1 MQTSL
6 WTGPDMVTS
15 VMCDGEMLLG
25 AIKAFPALSASGSPG
40 NGLKQV
46 WRIIEQKTVKT
57 SGQGPTEFPLDL
69 LLQGQ
74 VSGGKVT
81 VKKKVQKREQNILRI
96 SDRITTSVT
105 TLEI

>member
-1 MQTSL
+1 MVEVVASNSTLSTMQTSL

-46 WRIIEQKTVKT
+46 
-57 SGQGPTEFPLDL
+57 
-69 LLQGQ
+69 
-74 VSGGKVT
+74 
-81 VKKKVQKREQNILRI
+81 
-96 SDRITTSVT
+96 
-105 TLEI
+105 